1 MPLVFVTG
9 ISTSGKSAVA
19 KELSKRGYKAYDT
32 EQHGISAW
40 YNRQTGERV
49 AELGEMPERN
59 EEWLNQHEWLISTDW
74 LKSVAKNA
82 QSELIFVCGGGANEE
97 EVRKLSD
104 KVIWLKT
111 DETTIRK
118 RLQNRRDHDYGT
130 RPHELKRIVSGNRRG
145 EIEYRELSAE
155 IVDATQPLE
164 KVVADIL
171 SII

>member
-40 YNRQTGERV
+40 YNKQTGERV
-49 AELGEMPERN
+49 AELGEMPARN
-59 EEWLNQHEWLISTDW
+59 EEWLDQHEWLISTDW
-74 LKSVAKNA
+74 LNKIAEKA
-82 QSELIFVCGGGANEE
+82 QRELVFVCGGGANEAE
-97 EVRKLSD
+97 ARSLCD

-111 DETTIRK
+111 NEATIRK
-118 RLQNRRDHDYGT
+118 RLQNQRDHDYGT
-130 RPHELKRIVSGNRRG
+130 KSHEIDRIIEGNKRG
-145 EIEYRELSAE
+145 EGEYRGLGAE
-155 IVDATQPLE
+155 IIDATQPLK
-164 KVVADIL
+164 KVVDDII